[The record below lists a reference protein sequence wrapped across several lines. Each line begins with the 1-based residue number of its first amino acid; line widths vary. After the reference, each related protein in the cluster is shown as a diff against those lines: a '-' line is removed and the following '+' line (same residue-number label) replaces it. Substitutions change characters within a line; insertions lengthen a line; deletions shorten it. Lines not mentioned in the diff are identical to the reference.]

1 MMDVEFPGGTN
12 MKKRT
17 RLYILSPALLVL
29 VLTLAACEKDRPI
42 QTPVSSTPQ
51 LQGGQA
57 LTPAPGQAATRGAT
71 TAVTP
76 NSSPSSMA
84 SPVPSKSPETAP
96 TGSAAGTT
104 TASGSPTRVT
114 RQGTVYTVQF
124 GDTLGSI
131 AEQFDVSMDAII
143 RANSLTNPDVLM
155 VGQELKIPAEQEVS
169 TGSGSGQ
176 VSESVY
182 VVSAGDTL
190 GSIAKRFG
198 VSEAE
203 LQTLNDITDPNEISV
218 GQQLRIPASASEG
231 AEEPTTGEERTYVVE
246 EGDTLSKIAVRFGV
260 TIAALQAANDI
271 SDPDM
276 LYPGQVLTIP

>member
-1 MMDVEFPGGTN
+1 MN
-12 MKKRT
+12 KRT
-17 RLYILSPALLVL
+17 RLHIVIPALLVL

-42 QTPVSSTPQ
+42 QTPVSGTPQ
-51 LQGGQA
+51 PQSGQA

-71 TAVTP
+71 SAVTP
-76 NSSPSSMA
+76 TSLPSSLV
-84 SPVPSKSPETAP
+84 SPVPSKSSGAAT
-96 TGSAAGTT
+96 TGPAAGTT
-104 TASGSPTRVT
+104 TASGSATRVT
-114 RQGTVYTVQF
+114 GQGITYTVEL

-131 AEQFDVSMDAII
+131 AEQFDVTMDAII

-155 VGQELKIPAEQEVS
+155 VGQELKIPVQQKAS
-169 TGSGSGQ
+169 TESGSGQ

-203 LQTLNDITDPNEISV
+203 LQTLNNITDPNAISV
-218 GQQLRIPASASEG
+218 GQELRIPTSASG
-231 AEEPTTGEERTYVVE
+231 GTEEPTSDQEKTYVVE
-246 EGDTLSKIAVRFGV
+246 EGDTLSKIAVRFGI

-276 LYPGQVLTIP
+276 LYPGQVLKIP